1 MTFRTPDVIQKEP
14 WGRRSIAWL
23 RDGIPLALTVL
34 GSHFV
39 EAERDASC
47 KPNNFIDLLVH
58 TSVGVALIRLTT
70 MSFPAF
76 SGLFAILIAAAA
88 AAPDDIPT

>member
-1 MTFRTPDVIQKEP
+1 
-14 WGRRSIAWL
+14 
-23 RDGIPLALTVL
+23 
-34 GSHFV
+34 
-39 EAERDASC
+39 
-47 KPNNFIDLLVH
+47 
-58 TSVGVALIRLTT
+58 